1 MDHGGSVAVSSG
13 PGWNDPPA
21 AALIGA
27 LAKSKNATKTST
39 VSSITSP
46 ITQPLAMAPEQ
57 PQQQPP
63 MNFGAQQGYHY
74 PDQSS
79 YDQQQPYGQ
88 VAAPPPPVNMMQ
100 PQVCAKNIYLFTLSG
115 QVSLQP

>member
-46 ITQPLAMAPEQ
+46 ITQPLAMAPE

-100 PQVCAKNIYLFTLSG
+100 PQVCTKNIYLH
-115 QVSLQP
+115 